1 MLLLAIPWIV
11 DPLSNGYGCMLPGV
25 DDWVLIYEV
34 WYIRT
39 QWIYIFVL
47 IFVLVQVV
55 GCTALSAAFMSISF
69 LAGLFTNITFRH
81 NLASVEYPA
90 GCDEC
95 WGSIY
100 TLDAIYIAWP
110 AIAGV
115 LLFFDSSA
123 SCGAGGENEPL
134 ISYN

>member
-11 DPLSNGYGCMLPGV
+11 NPLSNGYECMMPGV
-25 DDWVLIYEV
+25 DEWVLTYEA

-39 QWIYIFVL
+39 QWIYIFFFVL
-47 IFVLVQVV
+47 VLVQVV

-69 LAGLFTNITFRH
+69 LAGLLTNIAFRH
-81 NLASVEYPA
+81 NLAFVKYPA

-100 TLDAIYIAWP
+100 MLDLIYIAWP

-115 LLFFDSSA
+115 LLFFDNRSFYPD
-123 SCGAGGENEPL
+123 GENEPL